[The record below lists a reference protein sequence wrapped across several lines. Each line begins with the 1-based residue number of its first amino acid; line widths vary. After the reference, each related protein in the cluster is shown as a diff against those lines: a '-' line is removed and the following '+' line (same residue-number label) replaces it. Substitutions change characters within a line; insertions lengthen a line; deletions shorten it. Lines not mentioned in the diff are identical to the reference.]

1 VYNALPVGQGANAM
15 QDHVGW
21 KAPLDGLRAAHLVGP
36 TFLMEDL
43 TYPQLGELQSSSQFK
58 SIQDF

>member
-1 VYNALPVGQGANAM
+1 M